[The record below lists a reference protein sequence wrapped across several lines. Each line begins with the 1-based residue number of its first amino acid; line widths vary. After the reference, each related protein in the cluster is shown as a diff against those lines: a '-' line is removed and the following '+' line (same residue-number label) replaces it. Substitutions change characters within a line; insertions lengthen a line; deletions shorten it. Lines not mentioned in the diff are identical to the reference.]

1 MIVLAVTW
9 IANEGHEDE
18 VARIF
23 AKLTEQARKEPGCA
37 MFVVHRHQSDSR
49 RFFVYE
55 QYRDEAA
62 LDAHRATPHFLQ
74 LARKELP
81 EVGARVDANLWV
93 PLEP

>member
-23 AKLTEQARKEPGCA
+23 AKLTNESRKEPGCA
-37 MFVVHRHQSDSR
+37 MFLVHRHQSDSR

-62 LDAHRATPHFLQ
+62 LDSHRATPHFLQ

-81 EVGARVDANLWV
+81 AVGQRVDANLWV